1 MDYETKFILERL
13 IRAVESPDGW
23 SIALTAINTIAVIV
37 IAIIQIRIQNQQTKL
52 QKRQVKQ
59 QDYEFNKELLMLIK
73 SLDKQIIDF
82 TFNLFNATD
91 LKSYGINRLSNIM
104 EHLKVLDDKLLN
116 VAIDFELRFPNEK
129 MIVSDYRNM
138 IISMYMMCRKFI
150 KYISDD
156 IVNTKI
162 ELDIDVELNI
172 RKTHNDETFKNG
184 ILLHVEDK
192 VVYNDLSE
200 MINKFIQMK
209 TSILNK
215 KYSYIIAKP
224 CKID

>member
-23 SIALTAINTIAVIV
+23 TIALTAINTIAVIV

-116 VAIDFELRFPNEK
+116 VAIDFEVRFPNEK
-129 MIVSDYRNM
+129 MIISDYRNM

-209 TSILNK
+209 ISILNK

>member
-1 MDYETKFILERL
+1 
-13 IRAVESPDGW
+13 
-23 SIALTAINTIAVIV
+23 
-37 IAIIQIRIQNQQTKL
+37 
-52 QKRQVKQ
+52 
-59 QDYEFNKELLMLIK
+59 
-73 SLDKQIIDF
+73 
-82 TFNLFNATD
+82 
-91 LKSYGINRLSNIM
+91 
-104 EHLKVLDDKLLN
+104 
-116 VAIDFELRFPNEK
+116 
-129 MIVSDYRNM
+129 
-138 IISMYMMCRKFI
+138 MMCRKFI

>member
-23 SIALTAINTIAVIV
+23 TIALTAINTIAVIV

-116 VAIDFELRFPNEK
+116 VAIDFEVRFPNEK

-209 TSILNK
+209 ISILNK

>member
-23 SIALTAINTIAVIV
+23 TIALTAINTIAVIV

-200 MINKFIQMK
+200 MINEFIQMK

>member
-23 SIALTAINTIAVIV
+23 TIALTAINTIAVIV

-59 QDYEFNKELLMLIK
+59 QYYEFNKELLMLIK

>member
-23 SIALTAINTIAVIV
+23 TIALTGINTIAVIV

-150 KYISDD
+150 K
-156 IVNTKI
+156 
-162 ELDIDVELNI
+162 
-172 RKTHNDETFKNG
+172 
-184 ILLHVEDK
+184 
-192 VVYNDLSE
+192 
-200 MINKFIQMK
+200 
-209 TSILNK
+209 
-215 KYSYIIAKP
+215 
-224 CKID
+224 

>member
-23 SIALTAINTIAVIV
+23 TIALTAINTIAVIV

>member
-23 SIALTAINTIAVIV
+23 TIALTAINTIAVIV
-37 IAIIQIRIQNQQTKL
+37 IAIIQIRIQSQQTKL

-82 TFNLFNATD
+82 IFNLFNATD

>member
-13 IRAVESPDGW
+13 IRVVESPDGW
-23 SIALTAINTIAVIV
+23 TIALTAINTIAVIV

-116 VAIDFELRFPNEK
+116 VAIDFEVRFPNEK

>member
-23 SIALTAINTIAVIV
+23 TIALTAINTIAVIV

-116 VAIDFELRFPNEK
+116 VAIDFEVRFPNEK